1 MAFISTSSN
10 AQNLH
15 SYYEKKLLETVEPRL
30 VFYQLC
36 KKQKLPKG
44 LGKQVKWLRYSA
56 IAESVATLTEGTP
69 PAELSVPTSNLTSSI
84 LQYGQF
90 SKVTDLLVDT
100 AIDPVVENLA
110 ERFGRAAAK
119 TIEKLIETELYNEAV
134 IQRVNDAVN
143 DAAITAADVLEHRE
157 LIEAMIRMKADNI
170 EEHESGSYVCV
181 LNALSEYDL
190 MSDQQAGAWL
200 DINKY
205 NSSSSEL
212 RMKGEIGKMYGMRF
226 LVSDKI
232 RNEGSAGA
240 GGTVDVLNSYV
251 FGAEAIGAI
260 ELNSSAI
267 KMIRKSLGSAGAADP
282 LDQYSTVGYKI
293 HGYSTKYLGK
303 DEIAPGTNS
312 KRVVAVRSSSALGV
326 NV

>member
-30 VFYQLC
+30 VFQQLC

-56 IAESVATLTEGTP
+56 IAESTSTLTEGTP
-69 PAELSVPTSNLTSSI
+69 PSELSVPTANVTASI
-84 LQYGQF
+84 SQYGQY
-90 SKVTDLLVDT
+90 SKVTDLLSDT
-100 AIDPVVENLA
+100 AIDPVIENLA

-119 TIEKLIETELYNEAV
+119 TVEKLHEIELYNEAV
-134 IQRVNDAVN
+134 IQRVNDRAN
-143 DAAITAADVLEHRE
+143 DAAIVAGDVLKHQE

-170 EEHESGSYVCV
+170 EEHESGMYVCV
-181 LNALSEYDL
+181 LNPLSEYDL
-190 MSDQQAGAWL
+190 MVDSTAGSWL
-200 DINKY
+200 DISKYTDNKPQM
-205 NSSSSEL
+205 N
-212 RMKGEIGKMYGMRF
+212 GEIGRMYGMRF

-232 RNEGSAGA
+232 RNEGSAGS

-251 FGAEAIGAI
+251 FGAEALGAV
-260 ELNSSAI
+260 ELNSSSI
-267 KMIRKSLGSAGAADP
+267 KMIRKSLGSAGGADP

-293 HGYSTKYLGK
+293 HGFVSKYLGK
-303 DEIAPGTNS
+303 DEISVGTNS
-312 KRVVAVRSSSALGV
+312 KRVVAVRSSSALGS